1 MLAAWKEAGV
11 EPPAEFLQPLEL
23 EPAPELTLVDMQYLT
38 LYNEAA
44 TCRPFGGMGGGLPP
58 IPFTAI
64 DRVADRFG
72 FAGEEFLN
80 ALWVIRALDDAV
92 LQDAHKELD
101 EEKANAN
108 LH

>member
-11 EPPAEFLQPLEL
+11 EPPAEFLQPVHH

-44 TCRPFGGMGGGLPP
+44 TCRPMGSMGGLAP

-64 DRVADRFG
+64 DAVARRFA
-72 FAGEEFLN
+72 FRNDEFLT
-80 ALWVIRALDDAV
+80 ALWIVRALDAEV
-92 LQDAHKELD
+92 LNNAKEELD
-101 EEKANAN
+101 KEQANAN